1 MKKMNQNDRP
11 FKIYTASAGSG
22 KTFTIVKEYLA
33 LCLGDNADAYRE
45 ILAVTFTNKAANEM
59 KAKILKF
66 LLGII
71 DNSSETGI
79 QLMKNILLEKTGATE
94 QVLVERS
101 KTLYT
106 KILHNYSDM
115 SVSTIDSFVQHL
127 SRSFARELDLPN
139 QYSVM
144 LDDDDLVDEIIQML
158 SDEIGRNKFITKVLS
173 NYVEYNL
180 SEETSWNVKSIIG
193 DFIRKLLKEDAYKKG
208 DDKEIIEIDEEKYNE
223 IKSYVHGQFK
233 SIDENI
239 DYIIKVLDQKES
251 TLGIVEGDYA
261 GKSRG
266 LPSIIKKMR
275 KRESNVTTNTTE
287 KILSG
292 ESDWKNKKSKVVGD
306 EMLYCFQDAVEKYKN
321 LSCRQFIF
329 KLIEKDLYLYVLRN
343 HIFELISEYILD
355 SSQVHISEFN
365 KRISDVLGDCSVP
378 FIYERIGERYKH
390 YFIDEFQDTSVLQWQ
405 NFLPLVDNSLAQGNM
420 NLIVGDAKQSIYR
433 FRSGEVEQIINLP
446 KIYNLPKSVF
456 AASCEE
462 QFVNSAEKKSL
473 DTNYRSCKNII
484 KFNNTFFRFAARY
497 LANADIKT
505 NLEHVFDD
513 TEQIYNS
520 KDGGL
525 VSVEL
530 FSSELDTKDYKEK
543 VYESMLSKINELH
556 SEGIDYKD
564 ITIQVRSNREGTE
577 IANYLVENGVEV
589 ISAESVQLQTSDK
602 VQLIVSTLQYFVND
616 ENPVTMKTMSYFFE
630 KTHSGK
636 EMKLEKD
643 NRSVKLDKMVDEA
656 LQSIHNQAYSIYDLC
671 VQLCKYYDFNILE
684 DVFVQYFMNML
695 YDWQCSHSAG
705 IDAFM
710 DYWERKKNS
719 LSVQITGEL
728 NCVNIMTIHKSKGL
742 EFKIV
747 MYPFADTMLKTKQG
761 FTQKEIWIQC
771 ADDKNTKD
779 IPYLD
784 AFLLPISKTDLKGTD
799 YEDILKREEQKTM
812 LDTLD
817 VMYVSMTRAKER
829 LYIYTT
835 DKVSKTDTGYN
846 IFNDFFSNDFDIQH
860 IKRENEKN
868 QFDDYFLKN
877 EEINVEENEDSKVYT
892 FGNEDF
898 INRNESD
905 SDKKGIKILELGE
918 SELAPKSLNWFE
930 KLSVEADP
938 TMIWAEKGTF
948 MPDEWGS
955 LVHEIFSRIKTVDDA
970 ERAVR
975 PYIND
980 GTLDDEQA
988 SKLVSIF
995 KKVTEIECL
1004 KPAYSSD
1011 ALILNE
1017 MDIHTSLGHVMRPD
1031 RYAVTKN
1038 GIILIDYKTGKHNE
1052 KYHQQLQNYMIALR
1066 EMNGYQDIKA
1076 YLVYLG
1082 EDVEVEEVPVRHYF
1096 SNRVHGGVAEMCP
1109 ATKKNIN

>member
-1 MKKMNQNDRP
+1 MKQMNQNDRP

-33 LCLGDNADAYRE
+33 ICLGDNSDAYRE

-59 KAKILKF
+59 KAKILNF
-66 LLGII
+66 ILGII
-71 DNSSETGI
+71 DNSTETGI
-79 QLMKNILLEKTGATE
+79 KLMKNFLLEKTGVTE
-94 QVLVERS
+94 QVLIERC

-127 SRSFARELDLPN
+127 SRSFARELDLPS

-144 LDDDDLVDEIIQML
+144 LDDDDLVDEIIQLL
-158 SDEIGRNKFITKVLS
+158 SDEIGHNKFITKVLS
-173 NYVEYNL
+173 QFVEYNL
-180 SEETSWNVKSIIG
+180 SEEISWNVKSAIS
-193 DFIRKLLKEDAYKKG
+193 DFITKLLKEDAYKKG
-208 DDKEIIEIDEEKYNE
+208 CDKEITEIDEQKYNE
-223 IKSYVHGQFK
+223 IKEYVHGEYK
-233 SIDENI
+233 AINENI
-239 DYIIKVLDQKES
+239 DIIINELRQKENE
-251 TLGIVEGDYA
+251 LGITDDDYA
-261 GKSRG
+261 QKSRG
-266 LPSIIKKMR
+266 LPSIVKKMQ
-275 KRESNVTTNTTE
+275 KRENCVTTTTTD

-292 ESDWKNKKSKVVGD
+292 ENDWKNKKSKIIGN
-306 EMLYCFQDAVEKYKN
+306 EMLYCFQNAVESYRN

-343 HIFELISEYILD
+343 HIFELIKEYISE

-433 FRSGEVEQIINLP
+433 FRSGEVEQIISLP
-446 KIYNLPKSVF
+446 KIYNLPKNGF

-462 QFVNSAEKKSL
+462 QFISSADKRSL
-473 DTNYRSCKNII
+473 STNYRSCKNII
-484 KFNNTFFRFAARY
+484 KFNNTFFRFAERY
-497 LANADIKT
+497 LANTDVET

-530 FSSELDTKDYKEK
+530 FSSELGTKDYKEK

-556 SEGIDYKD
+556 SEGVEYKD

-602 VQLIVSTLQYFVND
+602 IQLIVSTLQYFVND
-616 ENPVTMKTMSYFFE
+616 DNPVTMKTMSYFFE
-630 KTHSGK
+630 KTHEGRFMPLVFDNK
-636 EMKLEKD
+636 NVRLEKSLH
-643 NRSVKLDKMVDEA
+643 NE
-656 LQSIHNQAYSIYDLC
+656 LQSIHNQAYSLYDLC
-671 VQLCKYYDFNILE
+671 VQLCKFYDFNILE

-695 YDWQCSHSAG
+695 YDWQCSHSG
-705 IDAFM
+705 GVDAFM
-710 DYWERKKNS
+710 DYWERKKGS

-761 FTQKEIWIQC
+761 FTKKEMWIQC
-771 ADDKNTKD
+771 ADDKNAKD

-784 AFLLPISKTDLKGTD
+784 AFLLPISKTELQGTE
-799 YEDILKREEQKTM
+799 YEDILKREEQKSM

-846 IFNDFFSNDFDIQH
+846 IFNDFFNDNLDIQH
-860 IKRENEKN
+860 IKKENEEIK
-868 QFDDYFLKN
+868 FDDYFLKK
-877 EEINVEENEDSKVYT
+877 EEINVQEMEDRKIFT
-892 FGNEDF
+892 FGNADF
-898 INRNESD
+898 RNENKSD
-905 SDKKGIKILELGE
+905 SKGEDVDILELDE
-918 SELAPKSLNWFE
+918 TEQAPKSLNWFE
-930 KLSVEADP
+930 KLSVEPDP
-938 TMIWAEKGTF
+938 TMIWSKNGTF
-948 MPDEWGS
+948 LPDEWGT
-955 LVHEIFSRIKTVDDA
+955 LVHEIFSKIRTTADA
-970 ERAVR
+970 NRAVR
-975 PYIND
+975 PYVND
-980 GTLDDEQA
+980 GTLDEETA
-988 SKLVSIF
+988 EKLISMF
-995 KKVTEIECL
+995 KKMSDIECL
-1004 KPAYSSD
+1004 KPAYSD
-1011 ALILNE
+1011 NAEVLNE
-1017 MDIHTSLGHVMRPD
+1017 MDIHTSLGNVVRPD

-1052 KYHQQLQNYMIALR
+1052 KYHQQLLDYMIALR
-1066 EMNGYQDIKA
+1066 EMNGNQDIKA

-1082 EDVEVEEVPVRHYF
+1082 DEIDVEEVRLDRLF
-1096 SNRVHGGVAEMCP
+1096 
-1109 ATKKNIN
+1109 